1 MITYLEREKR
11 TDNSTASQSALLS
24 EVEVSIMPLLKML
37 KMLDSDPAQNA
48 RLIDTLE
55 TNIQN
60 LTQSFGRTTRL
71 VLVHQ
76 YLSPVE
82 TVVDSMVK
90 QGLTT
95 QKIAENLNISQAS
108 VKNHRRRIRK
118 KLALL

>member
-60 LTQSFGRTTRL
+60 LKQSFGRTTRL

-76 YLSPVE
+76 HLSPVE

-108 VKNHRRRIRK
+108 VKNLRRRIRK

>member
-1 MITYLEREKR
+1 MITYLEREKH
-11 TDNSTASQSALLS
+11 TDNSTASKSALLS

-48 RLIDTLE
+48 RLIDSLE

-71 VLVHQ
+71 VLVPQ